1 MPRRTRQERYPDTA
15 TFHCHNENPNGRITT
30 DCVIRAIATA
40 SEKEYKDVLMEMT
53 ALQIETGLDKSDPKA
68 IAKYLEIHG
77 WKKHKQPRKRDNTK
91 YKGYNFCRRIQNPES
106 VYHKYADK
114 NIIANIGGHHI
125 VAICNGKVYDHWNST
140 GGCIGNYWSR

>member
-15 TFHCHNENPNGRITT
+15 TFHFYNENPRNRITG
-30 DCVIRAIATA
+30 DCTFRAIATA
-40 SEKEYKDVLMEMT
+40 TGKPWDEVVMEM
-53 ALQIETGLDKSDPKA
+53 ARMSCETGYAINDKKG
-68 IAKYLEIHG
+68 IERYLKSLG

-106 VYHKYADK
+106 VYHKYANK
-114 NIIANIGGHHI
+114 NIIAMIGGHHI